1 MNPVLTQL
9 HATARQGQLLAD
21 ADRRRLAHQARVQR
35 STRVGKVDTLTAVVS
50 WLGLN
55 RKGLGAKGRVVEAR
69 AA

>member
-1 MNPVLTQL
+1 MNPVLSEL
-9 HATARQGQLLAD
+9 HATARRGQFLAE
-21 ADRRRLAHQARVQR
+21 AERRRLAHQARVQR
-35 STRVGKVDTLTAVVS
+35 STRVGKADSLSAVVS